1 MGAQCSAPPSSSP
14 PLAGDGPASDAE
26 AAKKASSQDDVSVG
40 QCFWESRACRL
51 STLAT
56 MVYCVFIFT
65 AFAHNPTLGSFW
77 CPFSQCEMNQK
88 QHSTH
93 EHINSQMLVF
103 AAVCFF
109 FDIFILT
116 FHATHPVH
124 PKYII
129 TSFRRRVIY
138 THIVSGIVQVLL
150 GPIIWFIYVQYD
162 MPWTTELLVKILVI
176 WCSLFHVTTACFLA
190 RTPFG
195 AVRVML
201 PAFVI
206 VVAMYCYTLGELWNN
221 NYADLEA
228 PLLHWWLMMHIYV
241 FNRIVFTILANL
253 NLLANVRYTLSIL
266 LGTAVCTPPSL
277 GMSMMIFVLGAIIVF
292 NLVYLATHEKEEE
305 LKTAK
310 VVSAGADSI
319 STKIPEHFVTP
330 EGAVFAKSLTEL
342 GAAHLTDR
350 EISGMVFRK
359 LDADNSGVIEI
370 VDLARLLVSWGLP
383 SWAAKDMMAERDD
396 DKSGTID
403 EDEFFRNFA
412 DVWQF
417 AATVVLGNIAGVNDG
432 ARAGTLIQVVNGHLV
447 VGGK

>member
-1 MGAQCSAPPSSSP
+1 M
-14 PLAGDGPASDAE
+14 
-26 AAKKASSQDDVSVG
+26 
-40 QCFWESRACRL
+40 
-51 STLAT
+51 
-56 MVYCVFIFT
+56 
-65 AFAHNPTLGSFW
+65 
-77 CPFSQCEMNQK
+77 
-88 QHSTH
+88 
-93 EHINSQMLVF
+93 
-103 AAVCFF
+103 
-109 FDIFILT
+109 
-116 FHATHPVH
+116 
-124 PKYII
+124 
-129 TSFRRRVIY
+129 
-138 THIVSGIVQVLL
+138 
-150 GPIIWFIYVQYD
+150 
-162 MPWTTELLVKILVI
+162 
-176 WCSLFHVTTACFLA
+176 
-190 RTPFG
+190 
-195 AVRVML
+195 
-201 PAFVI
+201 
-206 VVAMYCYTLGELWNN
+206 
-221 NYADLEA
+221 
-228 PLLHWWLMMHIYV
+228 